1 MKGLTQSFT
10 PLRTACAAALL
21 MCHPATANIWVNSD
35 ADVMA
40 AGVNLNQQV
49 CMADAYIKA
58 GGKGMSNVIGE
69 SLNCT
74 ANDVA
79 ITQVVPTNPTQ
90 ECTLGEVFTFNANVT
105 VSANASERW
114 DTTFYLPLNGMSPQL
129 VQGANAQ
136 NCSLVIPK
144 PGEEGASQLDG
155 DQCGDIKKAEL
166 TNGLYVLQNEP
177 ITMQCVDADGDN
189 RADFSYC
196 AAWDNIS
203 RNNCTLAADPVVG
216 QVPNNKSKCN
226 CDTFNIAVFIKPK
239 PPTISKV
246 LIGSDQASEPEGSF
260 KYQLTMTKD
269 AGPADLVVT
278 GLRDIVRSS
287 TDAGVFADFDLSS
300 ASDVTAGNLTLLGT
314 HPDNSCDDLSLPQ
327 TLTTASPSLSCVL
340 VMQVKDEDLPDDGS
354 PELYQ
359 DFVRAMT
366 EDVKGNPVGDS
377 QCDPTDEDPA
387 NDSGNCSG
395 VVTVKMLNVD
405 PVLAITKQPMTGPGL
420 RQVGG
425 AWFIDEPG
433 NVTYEVVISNNSPV
447 DAVLL
452 SSLVDTAI
460 ADLLADGSG
469 TPACSDGNGM
479 TLAKGGSFVC
489 RYMTHVSI
497 GQGETY
503 ANTVTV
509 AGKDNEERPA
519 GDSAMAAI
527 TLATPSIVLV
537 KEVAAFTSGDLD
549 AVAGFGDAANVSEPG
564 GQVVYRFTI
573 TNANDLTQED
583 LTLSNFS
590 DDVLF
595 ASARASQSAS
605 QRSDECDFT
614 VVVAFGTP
622 YQCTLVADVTG
633 NATGEATLVN
643 TAQVKAM
650 APNGTEVTSNQDMA
664 TVNFQNVPPT
674 MATDF
679 ALTTTVF
686 IKVKNTTFEDIH
698 LTSLKLLGVT
708 VDDGTFIGAT
718 GFVIRNTGGEFGAFA
733 PGACPEPAYSLTLA
747 PDAEYSCAFS
757 VEFAQV
763 YTPEQFNTFIANIVS
778 GDAVIIE
785 FADEEGSTVSADA
798 AVQITTP

>member
-10 PLRTACAAALL
+10 LLRTTCAAALL
-21 MCHPATANIWVNSD
+21 MCYPVTANIWTNSD
-35 ADVMA
+35 AEVTA
-40 AGVNLNQQV
+40 AGVNLNKQV

-58 GGKGMSNVIGE
+58 GGKGLSNALGE

-74 ANDVA
+74 ANDVV
-79 ITQVVPTNPTQ
+79 ITQVVPVNPAQ

-114 DTTFYLPLNGMSPQL
+114 DTTFYLPLNNTSPQL
-129 VQGANAQ
+129 VQGAGAQ

-155 DQCGDIKKAEL
+155 DQCGDIKKAGL
-166 TNGLYVLQNEP
+166 VNGKYVLQNEP
-177 ITMQCVDADGDN
+177 ITMQCADADGDN

-226 CDTFNIAVFIKPK
+226 CDSFNIAVFIKPK
-239 PPTISKV
+239 PPTLSKT
-246 LIGSDQASEPEGSF
+246 LLGSDQGSEPEGTF
-260 KYQLTMTKD
+260 KYELTMTKD
-269 AGPADLVVT
+269 SGPADLVVT
-278 GLRDIVRSS
+278 SLHDIVRSS
-287 TDAGVFADFDLSS
+287 TDAAIFADFNLSS
-300 ASDVTAGNLTLLGT
+300 TTDVTVDTLTLLGT
-314 HPDNSCDDLSLPQ
+314 DADNTCDDLALPR

-340 VMQVKDEDLPDDGS
+340 VMKVADEDLPDDGS

-359 DFVRAMT
+359 DFIRANTQDIQGTPIGNSLCDMT
-366 EDVKGNPVGDS
+366 DA
-377 QCDPTDEDPA
+377 DPS

-405 PVLAITKQPMTGPGL
+405 PVLKITKVPMSGPGL
-420 RQVGG
+420 HKVGG
-425 AWFIDEPG
+425 AWFIDESG
-433 NVTYEVVISNNSPV
+433 NVTYEVVITNNSPV

-460 ADLLADGSG
+460 ADLLSDNSG
-469 TPACSDGNGM
+469 NPACSDGSGK
-479 TLAKGGSFVC
+479 TLAKGDSFTCQYV
-489 RYMTHVSI
+489 TNVSI
-497 GQGETY
+497 GQGDTY

-537 KEVAAFTSGDLD
+537 KEVAAVTGNDLN
-549 AVAGFGDAANVSEPG
+549 AVAGFAEEANVNEPG
-564 GQVVYRFTI
+564 AKVVYRFTI
-573 TNANDLTQED
+573 TNTNNVTQEA
-583 LTLSNFS
+583 LTLSDFS

-595 ASARASQSAS
+595 ASARASKSAT

-614 VVVAFGTP
+614 TVVAYGAP
-622 YQCTLVADVTG
+622 YSCTLVADVTG
-633 NATGEATLVN
+633 NATGEATLIN
-643 TAQVKAM
+643 TAQVKAK
-650 APNGTEVTSNQDMA
+650 APNDKEVASNEDMA
-664 TVNFQNVPPT
+664 TVNFLNVPPA
-674 MATDF
+674 MAANF
-679 ALTTTVF
+679 ALKATVF

-698 LTSLKLLGVT
+698 LTSLKLLGMT
-708 VDDGTFIGAT
+708 VEDGTLIGAT
-718 GFVIRNTGGEFGAFA
+718 GFLIRNAGGEFGVFV

-747 PDAEYSCAFS
+747 PDAEFSCAFS
-757 VEFAQV
+757 VEFAPI
-763 YTPEQFNTFIANIVS
+763 YTPEQFNAFTADITS

-798 AVQITTP
+798 TVQITTE